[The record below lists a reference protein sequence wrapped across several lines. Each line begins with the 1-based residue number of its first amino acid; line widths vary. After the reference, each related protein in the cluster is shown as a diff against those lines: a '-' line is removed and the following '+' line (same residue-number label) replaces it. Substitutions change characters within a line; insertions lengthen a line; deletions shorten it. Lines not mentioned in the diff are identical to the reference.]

1 MKMHKKVLGWLV
13 DTVYAGHCIVT
24 TIIHKNPPHHYL
36 GHVIDGKVPVVII
49 PGIFSQWGFMKK
61 IADTISLLGHPVY
74 IVPELGYNLHDIPH
88 SSSLVSKVIQ
98 KENLK
103 NVIFVA
109 HSKGG
114 LIGKYTLI
122 HHNEENRIIGMVSVA
137 TPYSGSAMTKILPI
151 EPVKELHNDSIIIK
165 DIAGHTAVNKNIVSI
180 SPEYDHYV
188 WAEEGSYLEGAKNI
202 VINVHGHHAVMYDK
216 RVIDS
221 IQESI
226 EQMSQDLYR
235 AE

>member
-13 DTVYAGHCIVT
+13 DTVYAGHCVIT
-24 TIIHKNPPHHYL
+24 TIIHKNPPSHFL
-36 GHVIDGKVPVVII
+36 GHVIDGKVPVLVV

-103 NVIFVA
+103 NCIIVA

-114 LIGKYTLI
+114 LIGKYTMI
-122 HHNEENRIIGMVSVA
+122 HHNEDHRIIGMVSIA
-137 TPYSGSAMTKILPI
+137 TPYSGSAITKILPI
-151 EPVKELHNDSIIIK
+151 NPVKELHNDSAIIK
-165 DIAGHTAVNKNIVSI
+165 DLAVHTAVNKSIVSI
-180 SPEYDHYV
+180 CPEFDHYV
-188 WAEEGSYLEGAKNI
+188 LAEQGSYLEGAKNI
-202 VINVHGHHAVMYDK
+202 NVPVHGHHTVMYDAG
-216 RVIDS
+216 VIKT
-221 IQESI
+221 IQEQI
-226 EQMSQDLYR
+226 EQMSQELYR

>member
-13 DTVYAGHCIVT
+13 DSVYAGHCIVT
-24 TIIHKNPPHHYL
+24 TVIHKNPPIHYL
-36 GHVIDGKVPVVII
+36 GHIIDGKVPVVII
-49 PGIFSQWGFMKK
+49 PGIFSHWGFMKK

-88 SSSLVSKVIQ
+88 SSSLVHKVIQ

-114 LIGKYTLI
+114 LIGKYTMI
-122 HHNEENRIIGMVSVA
+122 HNNEDKRVIGMVSVA

-151 EPVKELHNDSIIIK
+151 EPVKELHNDSMIIK
-165 DIAGHTAVNKNIVSI
+165 DIASHTAVNKNIVSI

-188 WAEEGSYLEGAKNI
+188 WAEEGSRLEGARNI
-202 VINVHGHHAVMYDK
+202 VINVHGHHKVMYDAN
-216 RVIDS
+216 VIDA
-221 IQESI
+221 IKESI
-226 EQMSQDLYR
+226 EKMSIDFYR
-235 AE
+235 AG